1 MRSAHQQRVDEFM
14 RLAGQELPTV
24 PTVPSDEVRL
34 LRAKLIFEEAME
46 TIKALGVSIVDEM
59 NYAPLL
65 DELQFKITGPMDIV
79 EVVDGCC
86 DTIVVTTG
94 TLSAIGVSDEAMQ
107 RAIDES
113 NLAKFGPGGYRRD
126 DGKWIKPPDHKAP
139 DIMALLIEQ
148 GYQPAA

>member
-24 PTVPSDEVRL
+24 PTIPSDEVRL
-34 LRAKLIFEEAME
+34 LRAKLILEEAIE
-46 TIKALGVSIVDEM
+46 TIHALGVTVIDECG
-59 NYAPLL
+59 YAPLV
-65 DELQFKITGPMDIV
+65 DELTFKITGPMDIV

-107 RAIDES
+107 QAIDES
-113 NLAKFGPGGYRRD
+113 NLAKFGPGGHRRD

-139 DIMALLIEQ
+139 DILALLTEQ
-148 GYQPAA
+148 GYKAA